1 MSSRSFGAGAGRVH
15 PPIARV
21 PLDEADAS
29 DGGKPPVAPRRSP
42 SGASDDDSFEPLT
55 IADAKARLAR
65 TLGVPEAS
73 VESASKRDEPPK

>member
-73 VESASKRDEPPK
+73 VKISIEA